1 MTVGGRSCDSG
12 GDAGC
17 APFSGQIP
25 SGQAALLAL
34 AALGSLGSR
43 FWALVED
50 GSDSDD
56 EVVAKSKQFLSEGQG
71 GSPIPLPA

>member
-17 APFSGQIP
+17 TPFSGQIP
-25 SGQAALLAL
+25 SGQAALLAP

-43 FWALVED
+43 FWALVEE

-56 EVVAKSKQFLSEGQG
+56 EVVAGSKKFRGKG
-71 GSPIPLPA
+71 